1 MKNKC
6 IFPTK
11 CCEPDKEP
19 IKKNTHGPRGIPGE
33 IGPTG
38 PTGPSG
44 LAGATGPTGPTGP
57 TGARGPSGED
67 VVVRSTT
74 TVEPNNDAQVSA
86 FHEGNTTYLDF
97 FIPRGIDGVPE
108 EISVGKTTTVESSE
122 LADVQDRYEG
132 GVHFFDFFI
141 PKGEKG
147 ETGPAGPQGQQ
158 GEAGVSQ
165 VITIDGTETLDPD
178 ENAEVQ
184 DDFDQ
189 NIHHLTFYIPRGA
202 KGEKGD
208 TGPKGDTGE
217 QGPKGETGEQGPK
230 GETGETGPA
239 GPAGPPGLIPDYNG
253 TIFNVDEQQLT
264 TETALTL
271 PSVEVLNGFTMKD
284 QKGIVCPINGTFLI
298 SFSVNGS
305 DGVQTGDYVGV
316 AVNDTLVPSSK
327 RPLTK
332 DGNSSASV
340 VVLLNKDDVI
350 SITNTVAGEKSI
362 KATGGP
368 SAVLTVLMIA
378 Y

>member
-11 CCEPDKEP
+11 CCEPDKET
-19 IKKNTHGPRGIPGE
+19 IKKNTYGPRGIRGE
-33 IGPTG
+33 AG
-38 PTGPSG
+38 PTGPS
-44 LAGATGPTGPTGP
+44 GATGPTGPTGP
-57 TGARGPSGED
+57 AGARGPSGED

-74 TVEPNNDAQVSA
+74 TIEPNNDAQVSS

-97 FIPRGIDGVPE
+97 FIPRGIDGIPE
-108 EISVGKTTTVESSE
+108 EISVGKTTTVDSSE
-122 LADVQDRYEG
+122 LAEVQDRYEA

-147 ETGPAGPQGQQ
+147 ETGPAGPQGIQ

-165 VITIDGTETLDPD
+165 VITIDGTETVEPD
-178 ENAEVQ
+178 EDAEVQ

-202 KGEKGD
+202 KGD
-208 TGPKGDTGE
+208 
-217 QGPKGETGEQGPK
+217 
-230 GETGETGPA
+230 TGETGPA
-239 GPAGPPGLIPDYNG
+239 GPAGPPGLIPDYNA

-271 PSVEVLNGFTMKD
+271 PSVEVLNGFTMQD
-284 QKGIVCPINGTFLI
+284 QKGIVCPTGGTFLI

-350 SITNTVAGEKSI
+350 SITNTVTGQKTI

-378 Y
+378 F

>member
-33 IGPTG
+33 
-38 PTGPSG
+38 S
-44 LAGATGPTGPTGP
+44 GPTGPTGP

-122 LADVQDRYEG
+122 LAEVQDRYEG

-165 VITIDGTETLDPD
+165 VITIDGTETLDLD

-208 TGPKGDTGE
+208 TGPKGDAGE
-217 QGPKGETGEQGPK
+217 QGQKEKQV
-230 GETGETGPA
+230 
-239 GPAGPPGLIPDYNG
+239 N
-253 TIFNVDEQQLT
+253 
-264 TETALTL
+264 
-271 PSVEVLNGFTMKD
+271 KD
-284 QKGIVCPINGTFLI
+284 QKGKRGK
-298 SFSVNGS
+298 
-305 DGVQTGDYVGV
+305 Q
-316 AVNDTLVPSSK
+316 VP
-327 RPLTK
+327 P
-332 DGNSSASV
+332 DPQV
-340 VVLLNKDDVI
+340 HQD
-350 SITNTVAGEKSI
+350 
-362 KATGGP
+362 
-368 SAVLTVLMIA
+368 
-378 Y
+378 